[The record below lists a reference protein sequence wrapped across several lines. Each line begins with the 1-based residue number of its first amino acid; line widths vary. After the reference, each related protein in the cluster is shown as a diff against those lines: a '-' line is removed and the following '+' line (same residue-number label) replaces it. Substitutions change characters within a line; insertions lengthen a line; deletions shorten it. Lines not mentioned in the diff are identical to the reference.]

1 MKLVASTD
9 EVDATRKLYSDL
21 SAELSV
27 VTILPHIGGVVALL
41 RLHRRDEGASLQL
54 MRDMLKMRQ
63 LLPRLQYQYMKN
75 RKGSR
80 ITRQR
85 RKKAQSEASHSL
97 EEMRAENT
105 KLAKIAQKMQKKL
118 MKVLAYLGEDD
129 SLAASSY
136 HKSERELEITI
147 SNSDY
152 GSSVNEMQSNKGLS
166 TF

>member
-1 MKLVASTD
+1 MIDGAPAGVKFNPIEQEGGKLACPSNIGDANWQIEKFNDD
-9 EVDATRKLYSDL
+9 EDIVKIGHFL
-21 SAELSV
+21 
-27 VTILPHIGGVVALL
+27 IHIK
-41 RLHRRDEGASLQL
+41 DISME
-54 MRDMLKMRQ
+54 DMLKMRQ

-85 RKKAQSEASHSL
+85 RKKAQSEASQSL

-105 KLAKIAQKMQKKL
+105 KLAKIAHKMQKKL

-129 SLAASSY
+129 SLAASSFT
-136 HKSERELEITI
+136 KSDPLEI

-152 GSSVNEMQSNKGLS
+152 GSSAHEVQS
-166 TF
+166 